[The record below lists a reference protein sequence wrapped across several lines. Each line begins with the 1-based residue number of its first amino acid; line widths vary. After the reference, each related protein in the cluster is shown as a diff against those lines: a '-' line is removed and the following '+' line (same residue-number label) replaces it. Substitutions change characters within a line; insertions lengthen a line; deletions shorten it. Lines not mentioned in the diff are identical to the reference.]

1 MSEAARRHARDI
13 SNGDSFGHYTS
24 SGTALD
30 RLASQGVL
38 ASKVVENVGRAA
50 DVAAIHAAL
59 LASPAHRA
67 NLLNP
72 DVSGGGV
79 GVVLQRD
86 ARGRWTAVASELFV
100 ELLPSAERR
109 AEQLADDL
117 RRVREEAKLLPL
129 RQSALLRKEASA
141 IAQDVVDSGS
151 LELTES
157 LRRSI
162 ADRVRFHF
170 VRIGRIGIDLM
181 VTNDVAAGADIHHVR
196 GRNYDEFGIGTA
208 RLTERVGAHPPG
220 TLVSVFIFAER

>member
-1 MSEAARRHARDI
+1 MLVTSPTATALATTPVPELPWTDWQVRVCSHRKSSRTLGGRRTWLPSMPPSSPAQHTGPTCSTRTCRVAAWGL
-13 SNGDSFGHYTS
+13 SS
-24 SGTALD
+24 SGT
-30 RLASQGVL
+30 
-38 ASKVVENVGRAA
+38 
-50 DVAAIHAAL
+50 
-59 LASPAHRA
+59 P
-67 NLLNP
+67 
-72 DVSGGGV
+72 GGAGP
-79 GVVLQRD
+79 
-86 ARGRWTAVASELFV
+86 RWLPSSLWSC
-100 ELLPSAERR
+100 PSAERR